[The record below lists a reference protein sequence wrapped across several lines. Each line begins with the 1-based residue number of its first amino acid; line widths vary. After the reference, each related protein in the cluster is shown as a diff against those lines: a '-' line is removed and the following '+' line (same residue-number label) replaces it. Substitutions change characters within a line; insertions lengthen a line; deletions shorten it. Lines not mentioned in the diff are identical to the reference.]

1 VVVQASNPTNNGGV
15 FLFLHILSSIYFIDK
30 NDGLGIR
37 PILYLI
43 NYKMI
48 IVVLNLYLREKFCF
62 LLEQKGGS
70 VVDGPG
76 DACIWMLIPFS
87 QEGLSG
93 TRNE

>member
-1 VVVQASNPTNNGGV
+1 MY
-15 FLFLHILSSIYFIDK
+15 L
-30 NDGLGIR
+30 
-37 PILYLI
+37 ILYNLQNGNI
-43 NYKMI
+43 
-48 IVVLNLYLREKFCF
+48 VLNLYLREKFCF
-62 LLEQKGGS
+62 LLVQKKES